1 MWGPLAQGLQFTH
14 SRGDTGW
21 LKSAAPTSKHAN
33 TDGTMAD
40 ILTDLAARLAAKTA
54 LVDDRPGGR
63 IVKWTFAE
71 LEATANRLARLLL
84 SLGVRRKDRVVSCG
98 QNSCWLVAL
107 SNAVRKIGAVGV
119 PLNYRLTPD
128 EATYVVD
135 DSDAIVVFADA
146 EFAAFFA
153 SIAKDTPKVR
163 ETLIFDG
170 LPASGQ
176 QHVEPLLIPLN
187 AARAELDGPP
197 LEPMTMIY
205 TSGTT
210 GKPKG
215 AVRSSIGNPQ
225 QSAALWAEIGYLEN
239 DVYITTGPLYHSGP
253 GGFLSTAHRLGNT
266 AVLQHKFDE
275 EDWLRLVETYR
286 VTTTFAAP
294 TPIRRICQLPQETFK
309 RYDVSSMARMVANAA
324 PWSFALKQLYLSRF
338 PKLSLFEVYGST
350 ELGVNTV
357 LRPEHQLSKP
367 GSCGRP
373 APGVEIALFDEEG
386 RIVKTPNTE
395 GELFVKSANMFSTY
409 HKAHDKFMA
418 ERRDGWQTVGDVA
431 LFDDEGFYY
440 ICDRKKDMIISGGV
454 NIYPAEIEAALE
466 AHPDIDDVAVF
477 GVPDDEWGEAVH
489 AIVVTRPGATLTKDQ
504 ITAFARGHLAGYKVP
519 RSLSFMDEIPRTGS
533 GKILKRDLRK
543 PFWEGRK
550 SRV

>member
-1 MWGPLAQGLQFTH
+1 MP
-14 SRGDTGW
+14 DV
-21 LKSAAPTSKHAN
+21 
-33 TDGTMAD
+33 
-40 ILTDLAARLAAKTA
+40 LTDLAARLGPKTA
-54 LVDDRPGGR
+54 LIDDRPDGR
-63 IVKWTFAE
+63 IVTWTFAE
-71 LEATANRLARLLL
+71 LEATANRLARLLID
-84 SLGVRRKDRVVSCG
+84 LGVKPKDRVVSCG
-98 QNSCWLVAL
+98 QNSCWLVAM

-119 PLNYRLTPD
+119 PLNYRLTAE

-135 DSDAIVVFADA
+135 NSDAVVVFADT
-146 EFAAFFA
+146 EFADFFA
-153 SIAKDTPKVR
+153 KIAMETPKVR
-163 ETLIFDG
+163 DTLIFDG
-170 LPASGQ
+170 PPAAGQ
-176 QHVEPLLIPLN
+176 KRVEPLLTPL
-187 AARAELDGPP
+187 ASAPVELDGPP

-215 AVRSSIGNPQ
+215 AVRSSLGNPA
-225 QSAALWAEIGYLEN
+225 QSAALWAEIGYVEN

-253 GGFLSTAHRLGNT
+253 GGFLTTAHRLGNT

-275 EDWLRLVETYR
+275 EDWLRLVQKYR

-294 TPIRRICQLPQETFK
+294 TPIRRICQLPEATFK
-309 RYDVSSMARMVANAA
+309 RYDVSSMARMIANAA

-357 LRPEHQLSKP
+357 LRPEHQLAKP

-373 APGVEIALFDEEG
+373 APGVDIALFDEEG
-386 RIVKTPNTE
+386 KIVTKPNTE

-418 ERRDGWQTVGDVA
+418 DRKDGWQTVGDIA
-431 LFDDEGFYY
+431 MFDEEGFYY

-466 AHPDIDDVAVF
+466 QHDDIMDVAVF
-477 GVPDDEWGEAVH
+477 GIPDDEWGEAVH
-489 AIVVTRPGATLTKDQ
+489 AIVVVRPGKTLTKDE
-504 ITAFARGHLAGYKVP
+504 ITAYARAHLAGYKVP
-519 RSLSFMDEIPRTGS
+519 RSISYMEEIPRTGS

>member
-1 MWGPLAQGLQFTH
+1 MN
-14 SRGDTGW
+14 DV
-21 LKSAAPTSKHAN
+21 
-33 TDGTMAD
+33 
-40 ILTDLAARLAAKTA
+40 LTDLAARLGQKLA
-54 LVDDRPGGR
+54 LVDDRPAADGHPPR
-63 IVKWTFAE
+63 VVKWTYAE
-71 LEATANRLARLLL
+71 LEANANRLARLLIER
-84 SLGVRRKDRVVSCG
+84 GVKPKDRIVSCG
-98 QNSCWLVAL
+98 QNSCWLVAM

-119 PLNYRLTPD
+119 PLNYRLTPE

-135 DSDAIVVFADA
+135 NSDAVVVFADA

-153 SIAKDTPKVR
+153 KIAKDTPKVR

-170 LPASGQ
+170 APAQGQ
-176 QHVEPLLIPLN
+176 SRLEPLLEKQSSAPP
-187 AARAELDGPP
+187 ELKEPAG
-197 LEPMTMIY
+197 EPMTMIY

-215 AVRSSIGNPQ
+215 AVRSSLGNPQ
-225 QSAALWAEIGYLEN
+225 QSAALWAEIGYVEN

-253 GGFLSTAHRLGNT
+253 GGFLATAIRLGNT
-266 AVLQHKFDE
+266 CVLQHKFDE
-275 EDWLRLVETYR
+275 EDWLRLIQTYR

-294 TPIRRICQLPQETFK
+294 TPIRRICQVPEETFR

-324 PWSFALKQLYLSRF
+324 PWSYALKQLYLSRF

-367 GSCGRP
+367 GSCGKP
-373 APGVEIALFDEEG
+373 APGVEIRLFDENG
-386 RIVKTPNTE
+386 GAVTTPNAE
-395 GELFVKSANMFSTY
+395 GELYVKSANMFSTY

-418 ERRDGWQTVGDVA
+418 DRRDDWQTVGDIA
-431 LFDDEGFYY
+431 YFDEEGFYY

-466 AHPDIDDVAVF
+466 HHPDIMDVAVF
-477 GVPDDEWGEAVH
+477 GIPDDEWGEAVH
-489 AIVVTRPGATLTKDQ
+489 AIVVIRKGANLPKDK
-504 ITAFARGHLAGYKVP
+504 IMAYAREHLAGYKVP
-519 RSLSFMDEIPRTGS
+519 RSISFMDEIPRTGS
-533 GKILKRDLRK
+533 GKILKRELRK

>member
-1 MWGPLAQGLQFTH
+1 MN
-14 SRGDTGW
+14 DV
-21 LKSAAPTSKHAN
+21 
-33 TDGTMAD
+33 
-40 ILTDLAARLAAKTA
+40 LTDLAARLGGKTA
-54 LVDDRPGGR
+54 LIDDRPGGP
-63 IVKWTFAE
+63 VMKWTFAE
-71 LEATANRLARLLL
+71 LEANANRLARLLIEQ
-84 SLGVRRKDRVVSCG
+84 GVKPKDRIVSCG
-98 QNSCWLVAL
+98 QNSCWLVAM

-119 PLNYRLTPD
+119 PLNYRLTAD

-135 DSDAIVVFADA
+135 NSDAVVVFADA
-146 EFAAFFA
+146 EFADFFA
-153 SIAKDTPKVR
+153 KIAKDTPKVR
-163 ETLIFDG
+163 QTLIFDG
-170 LPASGQ
+170 PQAQGQ
-176 QHVEPLLIPLN
+176 SRVEPLLAKQSP
-187 AARAELDGPP
+187 APPELKEPAG
-197 LEPMTMIY
+197 EPMTMIY

-215 AVRSSIGNPQ
+215 AVRSSLGNPQ
-225 QSAALWAEIGYLEN
+225 QSAALWAEIGYVEN

-253 GGFLSTAHRLGNT
+253 GGFLATAHRLGNT
-266 AVLQHKFDE
+266 AVLQHKYDE
-275 EDWLRLVETYR
+275 EDWLRLVQTYG

-294 TPIRRICQLPQETFK
+294 TPIRRICQLSDDIFK
-309 RYDVSSMARMVANAA
+309 RYNVGSMARMVANAA

-373 APGVEIALFDEEG
+373 APGVEIRLFDESG
-386 RIVKTPNTE
+386 NTVTTPNTE
-395 GELFVKSANMFSTY
+395 GELYVKSANMFSTY

-418 ERRDGWQTVGDVA
+418 DRKDGWQTVGDIA
-431 LFDDEGFYY
+431 YFDEEGFYY

-466 AHPDIDDVAVF
+466 THPDIIDVAVF
-477 GVPDDEWGEAVH
+477 GIPDDEWGEAVH
-489 AIVVTRPGATLTKDQ
+489 AIVVVRPGQTLTKDQ
-504 ITAFARGHLAGYKVP
+504 ITAYAREHLAGYKVP
-519 RSLSFMDEIPRTGS
+519 RSLSYLTEIPRTGS

>member
-1 MWGPLAQGLQFTH
+1 MN
-14 SRGDTGW
+14 DV
-21 LKSAAPTSKHAN
+21 
-33 TDGTMAD
+33 
-40 ILTDLAARLAAKTA
+40 LTDLAARLGQKIA

-63 IVKWTFAE
+63 VVKWTFAE
-71 LEATANRLARLLL
+71 LEANANRLARLLIE
-84 SLGVRRKDRVVSCG
+84 LGVKPKDRIVSCG
-98 QNSCWLVAL
+98 QNSCWLVAM

-119 PLNYRLTPD
+119 PLNYRLTPE

-135 DSDAIVVFADA
+135 NSDAVVVFTDT
-146 EFAAFFA
+146 EFADFFA
-153 SIAKDTPKVR
+153 KIAKDTPKVR
-163 ETLIFDG
+163 QTLIFDG
-170 LPASGQ
+170 PAAQGQ
-176 QHVEPLLIPLN
+176 SRVEPLLAN
-187 AARAELDGPP
+187 HAAAPPELKEPAG
-197 LEPMTMIY
+197 EPMTMIY

-215 AVRSSIGNPQ
+215 AVRSSLGNPQ
-225 QSAALWAEIGYLEN
+225 QSAALWAEIGYVES

-253 GGFLSTAHRLGNT
+253 GGFLATAHRLGNT
-266 AVLQHKFDE
+266 AVLQHKYDE
-275 EDWLRLVETYR
+275 EDWLRLVQTYG

-294 TPIRRICQLPQETFK
+294 TPIRRICQLPDEIFK
-309 RYDVSSMARMVANAA
+309 RYNVSSMARMVANAA

-373 APGVEIALFDEEG
+373 APGVEIQLFDESG
-386 RIVKTPNTE
+386 AAVTAPNTE
-395 GELFVKSANMFSTY
+395 GELYVKSANMFSTY

-418 ERRDGWQTVGDVA
+418 DRKDGWQTVGDIA
-431 LFDDEGFYY
+431 YYDEEGFYY

-466 AHPDIDDVAVF
+466 THPDIIDVAVF
-477 GVPDDEWGEAVH
+477 GIPDDEWGEAVH
-489 AIVVTRPGATLTKDQ
+489 AIVVVRPGQTLTKDQ
-504 ITAFARGHLAGYKVP
+504 ITAYAREHLAGYKVP
-519 RSLSFMDEIPRTGS
+519 RSLSYLTEIPRTGS

>member
-1 MWGPLAQGLQFTH
+1 
-14 SRGDTGW
+14 
-21 LKSAAPTSKHAN
+21 
-33 TDGTMAD
+33 MAD
-40 ILTDLAARLAAKTA
+40 VLTELAAKLNHKLA
-54 LVDDRPGGR
+54 LIDDRPGGP
-63 IVKWTFAE
+63 IVKWSYAE
-71 LEATANRLARLLL
+71 LEANANRLARLLIA
-84 SLGVRRKDRVVSCG
+84 LGVQPKDRIVSCG
-98 QNSCWLVAL
+98 QNSCWLVAMT
-107 SNAVRKIGAVGV
+107 NAVRKIGAVGV

-135 DSDAIVVFADA
+135 NSDAVVVFADA
-146 EFAAFFA
+146 EFAGFFDK
-153 SIAKDTPKVR
+153 IRKDTPKVR
-163 ETLIFDG
+163 EILIFDG
-170 LPASGQ
+170 PPAANQ
-176 QHVEPLLIPLN
+176 KRVEPLLANHAGTPV
-187 AARAELDGPP
+187 EQVGPP

-215 AVRSSIGNPQ
+215 AVRSSLGNPA
-225 QSAALWAEIGYLEN
+225 QSAALWAEIGYVAD

-253 GGFLSTAHRLGNT
+253 GGFLTTAHRLGNT

-275 EDWLRLVETYR
+275 EDWLRLVQTYR

-294 TPIRRICQLPQETFK
+294 TPIRRICQLPDEIFK

-357 LRPEHQLSKP
+357 LRPEHQLAKP

-373 APGVEIALFDEEG
+373 APGVDIALFDEAG
-386 RIVKTPNTE
+386 KLVTHANTE

-409 HKAHDKFMA
+409 HKAHDKFEA
-418 ERRDGWQTVGDVA
+418 DRKDGWQTVGDIA
-431 LFDDEGFYY
+431 MFDEDGFYY

-466 AHPDIDDVAVF
+466 QHPDINDVAVF
-477 GVPDDEWGEAVH
+477 GIPDDEWGEAIH
-489 AIVVTRPGATLTKDQ
+489 AIVVVRPGASLAKEQ
-504 ITAFARGHLAGYKVP
+504 ITAFARQTLAGYKVP
-519 RSLSFMDEIPRTGS
+519 RSISYMTEIPRTGS

>member
-1 MWGPLAQGLQFTH
+1 MN
-14 SRGDTGW
+14 DV
-21 LKSAAPTSKHAN
+21 
-33 TDGTMAD
+33 
-40 ILTDLAARLAAKTA
+40 LTDLAARLGGKTA
-54 LVDDRPGGR
+54 LIDDRPGGPV
-63 IVKWTFAE
+63 VKWTFAE
-71 LEATANRLARLLL
+71 LEANANRLARLLIEQ
-84 SLGVRRKDRVVSCG
+84 GVKPKDRIVSCG
-98 QNSCWLVAL
+98 QNSCWLVAM

-119 PLNYRLTPD
+119 PLNYRLTAD

-135 DSDAIVVFADA
+135 NSDAVVVFADA
-146 EFAAFFA
+146 EFADFFA
-153 SIAKDTPKVR
+153 KIAKDTPKVR
-163 ETLIFDG
+163 QTLIFDG
-170 LPASGQ
+170 PQAQGQ
-176 QHVEPLLIPLN
+176 SRVEPLLAKQSP
-187 AARAELDGPP
+187 APPELKEPAG
-197 LEPMTMIY
+197 EPMTMIY

-215 AVRSSIGNPQ
+215 AVRSSLGNPQ
-225 QSAALWAEIGYLEN
+225 QSAALWAEIGYVEN

-253 GGFLSTAHRLGNT
+253 GGFLATAHRLGNT
-266 AVLQHKFDE
+266 AVLQHKYDE
-275 EDWLRLVETYR
+275 EDWLRLVQTYG

-294 TPIRRICQLPQETFK
+294 TPIRRICQLSDDIFK
-309 RYDVSSMARMVANAA
+309 RYNVGSMARMVANAA

-373 APGVEIALFDEEG
+373 APGVEIRLFDESG
-386 RIVKTPNTE
+386 NTVTTPNTE
-395 GELFVKSANMFSTY
+395 GELYVKSANMFSTY

-418 ERRDGWQTVGDVA
+418 DRKDGWQTVGDIA
-431 LFDDEGFYY
+431 YFDEEGFYY

-466 AHPDIDDVAVF
+466 THPDIIDVAVF
-477 GVPDDEWGEAVH
+477 GIPDGEWGEAVH
-489 AIVVTRPGATLTKDQ
+489 AIVVVRPGQTLTKDQ
-504 ITAFARGHLAGYKVP
+504 ITAYAREHLAGYKVP
-519 RSLSFMDEIPRTGS
+519 RSLSYLTEIPRTGS